1 MSNNIYYGVKIMK
14 NFTISIILMILLSSL
29 VPAVAAPP
37 EDKMVNVIIG
47 FNNNHGDDVRS
58 LVAAHG
64 GNAGTAWKIIHAMP
78 ATLPL
83 RAIEAIQ
90 KSPNVEYVE
99 LDGTVYAIGKP
110 STPPGKDKNKDPQPE
125 QETPWGVDRIGANL
139 AWSNSIGTR
148 INVSVLDTG
157 IDYSHPDLDVKG
169 GVSVVGPRESTEPRD
184 WNDKNGHGT
193 HVAGTIA
200 AMNNTIGVVGV
211 APNASLY
218 AVKVLGNSGIGSYSD
233 LIDGIQWSIDNN
245 MQVISMSLSG
255 TFDSIAVKSVCDAAN
270 TSGLILVAAAGNEGD
285 GDNAISYPAAYD
297 SVIAVGATNISDI
310 APSWSNS
317 GTYLELA
324 APGVDIISTWTDES
338 YNTISGTS
346 MATPHVS
353 GTVALILAA
362 NGSLSNIE
370 VRNILQTNVIDLGEF
385 GKDNVYGYGLIDAD
399 GAVADA

>member
-1 MSNNIYYGVKIMK
+1 MK

-64 GNAGTAWKIIHAMP
+64 GNAGTAWSIIHAMP
-78 ATLPL
+78 ASIPS

-90 KSPNVEYVE
+90 NSPNVKYVE

-110 STPPGKDKNKDPQPE
+110 STPPGKDKNKDPTPQPQ
-125 QETPWGVDRIGANL
+125 QEIPWGVGQINADV
-139 AWSNSIGTR
+139 AWGTSTGEG
-148 INVSVLDTG
+148 VKVAVLDTG

-169 GVSVVGPRESTEPRD
+169 GVSVIGPRESTEPRD

-233 LIDGIQWSIDNN
+233 LIDGIQWSIDHE

-255 TFDSIAVKSVCDAAN
+255 TSNSITVKTVCDAAN
-270 TSGLILVAAAGNEGD
+270 THGLILVAAAGNKGD
-285 GDNAISYPAAYD
+285 GNNATTELSYPAAYD
-297 SVIAVGATNISDI
+297 SVIAVGATDI
-310 APSWSNS
+310 NNLAPSWSNS
-317 GTYLELA
+317 GPYVEMA

-353 GTVALILAA
+353 GTVALILAV
-362 NGSLSNIE
+362 NDSLSNIE
-370 VRNILQTNVIDLGEF
+370 VRNILQNNVIDLGIS
-385 GKDNVYGYGLIDAD
+385 GKDNVYGYGLIDAN